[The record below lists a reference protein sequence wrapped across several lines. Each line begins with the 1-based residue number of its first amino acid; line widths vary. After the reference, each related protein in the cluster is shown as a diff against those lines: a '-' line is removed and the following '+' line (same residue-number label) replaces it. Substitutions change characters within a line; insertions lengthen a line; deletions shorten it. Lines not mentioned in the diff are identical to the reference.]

1 MFQPHFNVLNIHHQR
16 HRFID
21 VPLILEARDRLVTA
35 NNLLNIARFRLSAM
49 RADAAPGLA
58 WDLNVHNRSLG
69 VHTMLHRADAK
80 NREILHLFHRVAGPN
95 RTVFRNTFGSEL
107 ESNTLR

>member
-1 MFQPHFNVLNIHHQR
+1 MF
-16 HRFID
+16 
-21 VPLILEARDRLVTA
+21 
-35 NNLLNIARFRLSAM
+35 SAL
-49 RADAAPGLA
+49 RAVAAPGLA
-58 WDLNVHNRSLG
+58 WDLKDVHNRSLG